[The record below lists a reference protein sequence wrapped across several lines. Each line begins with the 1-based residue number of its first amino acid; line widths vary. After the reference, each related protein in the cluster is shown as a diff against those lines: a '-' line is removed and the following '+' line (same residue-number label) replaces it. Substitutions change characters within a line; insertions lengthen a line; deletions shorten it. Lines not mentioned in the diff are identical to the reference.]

1 MSAANFVQVTKA
13 RFFAVIGPRD
23 VHPHPERNHC
33 EWMHQSSRNMVGKT
47 TPGYMGT
54 GESTYALREDL
65 ARKATGSAA

>member
-1 MSAANFVQVTKA
+1 MSAANFLPVSKA
-13 RFFAVIGPRD
+13 QFFAVVGPMD
-23 VHPHPERNHC
+23 VHPRSERDYS
-33 EWMHQSSRNMVGKT
+33 EWVHQPSRNMVGKT